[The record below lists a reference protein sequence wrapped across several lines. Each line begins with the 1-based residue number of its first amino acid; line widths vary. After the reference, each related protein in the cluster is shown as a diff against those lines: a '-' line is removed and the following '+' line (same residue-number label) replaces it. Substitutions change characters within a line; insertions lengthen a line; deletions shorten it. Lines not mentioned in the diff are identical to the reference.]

1 MKTITLKSVGSV
13 INLEDM
19 CVYPLVTYTNNVL
32 ANSTYDESL
41 GVNLIDVD
49 DEWFSNLSND
59 DVDKFREF
67 LNDEIENFNSLNF
80 IPEKV
85 EEGES
90 RFFNEVKYLKSILS
104 KLDKAVVQ
112 NNKPKDE
119 TLKKLTDIVNWVE
132 DKYDGDELREHM
144 IVKTI
149 KEDLLS

>member
-1 MKTITLKSVGSV
+1 MKVTLKLTNSE
-13 INLEDM
+13 INILNSCAEKGLISRDIISTNGKHPILS
-19 CVYPLVTYTNNVL
+19 YTPTYIH
-32 ANSTYDESL
+32 D
-41 GVNLIDVD
+41 I
-49 DEWFSNLSND
+49 
-59 DVDKFREF
+59 DKFREF
-67 LNDEIENFNSLNF
+67 LNDEIEDIEFGKRVVTRSVAERLY
-80 IPEKV
+80 
-85 EEGES
+85 S
-90 RFFNEVKYLKSILS
+90 LKSILS